1 MRLDEESYTVR
12 KQDAAVWASYGSS
25 SAGGGRSARLLWEIL
40 RVKLKGINRM
50 TDVWGS
56 LDEVYDTNQ
65 SSAYGDLPLDR
76 FIINPDGK
84 FAQLW

>member
-1 MRLDEESYTVR
+1 M
-12 KQDAAVWASYGSS
+12 
-25 SAGGGRSARLLWEIL
+25 LWEIL

-65 SSAYGDLPLDR
+65 SSVYGDVPLDR